1 MALRFVTAKNLNEY
15 INEDNMLASWGG
27 KDDYQF
33 KFTPEQRSG
42 SSSDDT
48 TNGRNELAM
57 QKDENDNTTFSDN
70 NNNNNNNNVKKVCA
84 HDMTK
89 VILENAE
96 NWRQNQH
103 KTQRNTNSQIDQNRE
118 VFALI
123 NR

>member
-1 MALRFVTAKNLNEY
+1 MALRFVNAKNLNEY
-15 INEDNMLASWGG
+15 ISEDNMLASWGG

-42 SSSDDT
+42 SSSEDT

-84 HDMTK
+84 QTTWHDWSDTWERGELAPK
-89 VILENAE
+89 PAQSTTEY
-96 NWRQNQH
+96 
-103 KTQRNTNSQIDQNRE
+103 K
-118 VFALI
+118 LI